1 MALESSI
8 TIAES
13 CQSEPIAPDDKVE
26 HLSDADNSEI
36 EFQARVKRYLSP
48 EFRQQL
54 IEHFF
59 RAKQNALA
67 ERQE

>member
-1 MALESSI
+1 MALESQ
-8 TIAES
+8 TTMAES
-13 CQSEPIAPDDKVE
+13 GQTELITPDDKVK
-26 HLSDADNSEI
+26 HLGAPDQSEV

-59 RAKQNALA
+59 RAKRNALA
-67 ERQE
+67 EKQE

>member
-1 MALESSI
+1 MALESSS
-8 TIAES
+8 TMAES
-13 CQSEPIAPDDKVE
+13 GQSELISHDDKVE
-26 HLSDADNSEI
+26 HLGDPDKSDV

-59 RAKQNALA
+59 RAKRNALA